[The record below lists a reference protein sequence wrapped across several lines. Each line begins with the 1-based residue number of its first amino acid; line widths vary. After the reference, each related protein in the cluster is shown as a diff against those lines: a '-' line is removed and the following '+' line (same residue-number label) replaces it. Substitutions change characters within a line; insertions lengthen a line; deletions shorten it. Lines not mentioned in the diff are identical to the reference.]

1 MDRGANENKSYNVNV
16 DMLPLVGG
24 AESGESYKS
33 RLSELAGCAY
43 EDIVSKELFLYP
55 CESGKVWGVDKEY
68 ISSPRLDDLQCA
80 FACLKGFV
88 GAESS
93 DSASVLCIFDNEEV
107 GSATKQGADSDFL
120 RSVLLRVCDALGMG
134 YGGYMA
140 ALGVMGLEI
149 DFGIYC
155 NVDYLARVIPTQF
168 KLNLDLWVA
177 RWTSGA
183 LGLNQH
189 NIKLWQYTSKG
200 EIDGIS
206 GNVDISR
213 EV

>member
-1 MDRGANENKSYNVNV
+1 MILDISSYNGAIDWNKVTKLNQIDRVILRGTTKNGNLDTKTAENYRALKALKIPVDVYKFSYATSAQSAFDECENLIKKLASANV
-16 DMLPLVGG
+16 GLT
-24 AESGESYKS
+24 
-33 RLSELAGCAY
+33 ELWL
-43 EDIVSKELFLYP
+43 DIENIDGVS
-55 CESGKVWGVDKEY
+55 W
-68 ISSPRLDDLQCA
+68 
-80 FACLKGFV
+80 
-88 GAESS
+88 
-93 DSASVLCIFDNEEV
+93 
-107 GSATKQGADSDFL
+107 TKQRAFN
-120 RSVLLRVCDALGMG
+120 VIC
-134 YGGYMA
+134 GYMA

-155 NVDYLARVIPTQF
+155 NVDYLNRVIPNPF

-177 RWTSGA
+177 RWTSGS
-183 LGLNQH
+183 LGLNMQ